1 MMTPEEKKEAAAE
14 RRRKSKRQKHLME
27 VTRTVCAVIALCL
40 NIAVLTHVVGL
51 W

>member
-1 MMTPEEKKEAAAE
+1 MMTPEEKKQAAE
-14 RRRKSKRQKHLME
+14 RRKRIKKHKHMME

-40 NIAVLTHVVGL
+40 NMAVLTHVLGM